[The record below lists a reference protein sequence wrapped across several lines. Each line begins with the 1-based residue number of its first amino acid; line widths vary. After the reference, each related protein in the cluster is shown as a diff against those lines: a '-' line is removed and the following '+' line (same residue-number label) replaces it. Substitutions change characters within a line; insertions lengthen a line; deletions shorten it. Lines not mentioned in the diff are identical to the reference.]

1 MVARLLAWLHWDLDP
16 HTTIPPQV
24 NLSTPAHNF
33 CMKKLFLLLL
43 IVPVLA
49 IAQPKQRPGVT
60 YDAVITR
67 VIDGDTVAFQADFL
81 PAPLKKELSIR
92 VFGVDTPEKG
102 FRAQCPSEAQR
113 GEAASA
119 FTKQVIVQATQRQ
132 IVIIDWDK
140 YGGRVLGDV
149 LLNGESLR
157 QLLIANGFARE
168 YYGEAKQS
176 WCN

>member
-1 MVARLLAWLHWDLDP
+1 MF
-16 HTTIPPQV
+16 TTL
-24 NLSTPAHNF
+24 NTN
-33 CMKKLFLLLL
+33 MKKLLALLL

-49 IAQPKQRPGVT
+49 IAQPRQKPGVT

-92 VFGVDTPEKG
+92 VYGVDTPEKG
-102 FRAQCPSEAQR
+102 FRAACPSEAQR

-119 FTKQVIVQATQRQ
+119 FTKAQINAATKRQ
-132 IVIIDWDK
+132 IVLMAWDK

-149 LLNGESLR
+149 LLNGQSLR
-157 QLLIANGFARE
+157 GMLIQNGFARE

>member
-1 MVARLLAWLHWDLDP
+1 
-16 HTTIPPQV
+16 
-24 NLSTPAHNF
+24 
-33 CMKKLFLLLL
+33 MKKLLLLL
-43 IVPVLA
+43 LVLPVLA
-49 IAQPKQRPGVT
+49 LAQPKQRPGVTYDAVITSGVT

-67 VIDGDTVAFQADFL
+67 VIDGDTVGIAATWL
-81 PAPLKKELSIR
+81 PAPLKPELSIR

-119 FTKQVIVQATQRQ
+119 FTKQLIAASTKRQ
-132 IVIIDWDK
+132 IVLMDWDK

-149 LLNGESLR
+149 LLNGVSLR
-157 QLLIANGFARE
+157 QQLIANGFARE
-168 YYGEAKQS
+168 YYGEAKTS

>member
-1 MVARLLAWLHWDLDP
+1 MNLLALTQSVQLTDLKA
-16 HTTIPPQV
+16 IQGKYW
-24 NLSTPAHNF
+24 
-33 CMKKLFLLLL
+33 MKKLLLLLL
-43 IVPVLA
+43 IVPALVT
-49 IAQPKQRPGVT
+49 AQPRQRPGVT

-102 FRAQCPSEAQR
+102 FRAQCESEKQR

-119 FTKQVIVQATQRQ
+119 FTKQAIAQATQRQ
-132 IVIIDWDK
+132 IVLIDWDK

-149 LLNGESLR
+149 LLNGQSLR
-157 QLLIANGFARE
+157 QMLIANGFARE

>member
-1 MVARLLAWLHWDLDP
+1 
-16 HTTIPPQV
+16 
-24 NLSTPAHNF
+24 
-33 CMKKLFLLLL
+33 MKKLFLLLL
-43 IVPVLA
+43 VVPCLVM
-49 IAQPKQRPGVT
+49 AQPKQKPGVT

-92 VFGVDTPEKG
+92 VYGVDTPEKG
-102 FRAQCPSEAQR
+102 HRAQCASEAQR

-119 FTKQVIVQATQRQ
+119 FTKQMIASSQQRQ
-132 IVIIDWDK
+132 VVLMDWDK

-149 LLNGESLR
+149 ILNGVSLR
-157 QLLIANGFARE
+157 QQLIANGFARE
-168 YYGEAKQS
+168 YYGEAKTS

>member
-1 MVARLLAWLHWDLDP
+1 
-16 HTTIPPQV
+16 
-24 NLSTPAHNF
+24 
-33 CMKKLFLLLL
+33 
-43 IVPVLA
+43 
-49 IAQPKQRPGVT
+49 
-60 YDAVITR
+60 
-67 VIDGDTVAFQADFL
+67 VAFQADFL

-102 FRAQCPSEAQR
+102 FRAQCASEAQR

-119 FTKQVIVQATQRQ
+119 FTKAAVANSQKRQVVLM
-132 IVIIDWDK
+132 DWDK

-149 LLNGESLR
+149 ILNGQSLR
-157 QLLIANGFARE
+157 QMLIANGFARE